1 MTKLISQCILKKS
14 FARFGHKILIRNETS
29 HTLITKSEL
38 ISIKELKERGVTLEV
53 PINVCQKGHN
63 LTLFFLQL
71 NSETVGVLP
80 DFGHLKEAVFE
91 AMAKVETIEK
101 NESKENSVFI
111 DVQFTQFDFAG
122 WTKLLNLYAKNQ
134 EDINKMI
141 MHQHEIRDDE

>member
-1 MTKLISQCILKKS
+1 MTKLISECIFKKS
-14 FARFGHKILIRNETS
+14 FARFGHNVLIRNETS

-71 NSETVGVLP
+71 NSNTVGVLP
-80 DFGHLKEAVFE
+80 DFGHFKEAFFE
-91 AMAKVETIEK
+91 AIVKVESIEK

-111 DVQFTQFDFAG
+111 DVQFTQYDLG
-122 WTKLLNLYAKNQ
+122 EWTKLLNLYAKNQ

-141 MHQHEIRDDE
+141 MHQHEIREDE